1 MFRRFRLANIVAT
14 VGLVLGLCLIN
25 YPAVATTLQ
34 ALDTAD
40 ATRATMVPVKK
51 AGSLI
56 KEAEEYNRRLQAVPV
71 LDPWLNK
78 MRGSNNL
85 RYVEYLKTLDLGDG
99 LMAQITIPSIGVMLP
114 VFHDTTDD
122 VLAKGAGH
130 LFGSHLPI
138 GGKDRMSVIAAHR
151 GLPNAAMFDRLPEL
165 KKGDNAFITIGA
177 TRHAYTVYNTR
188 VVLPGVVNDLQVEK
202 GRDRLILVTCTPYGI
217 NSHRLIVELERNLYL
232 EKKINDN
239 PGSIVVHWWER
250 IPYWVWIIVG
260 FDILLLSIVAVK
272 VASKLLKERKRRDY
286 GELAKK

>member
-1 MFRRFRLANIVAT
+1 MFKKFRLANIVAA
-14 VGLVLGLCLIN
+14 VGLVLGLSLIN

-40 ATRATMVPVKK
+40 ATRATMVPAKK

-56 KEAEEYNRRLQAVPV
+56 KEAEEYNHGLQAVPV

-99 LMAQITIPSIGVMLP
+99 LMAQITIPSIGIMLP

-130 LFGSHLPI
+130 LFGSHLPV

-188 VVLPGVVNDLQVEK
+188 VVLPGVVNDLQVER

-217 NSHRLIVELERNLYL
+217 NSHRLLVELERNLSL

-239 PGSIVVHWWER
+239 PNSIVVHWWER
-250 IPYWVWIIVG
+250 IPYWVWIIG
-260 FDILLLSIVAVK
+260 IFDMIVLNIVAAKAVK
-272 VASKLLKERKRRDY
+272 KFLKERKERNHD
-286 GELAKK
+286 GLAEK

>member
-1 MFRRFRLANIVAT
+1 MFRRFRLANIVAA

-130 LFGSHLPI
+130 LFGSHLPV

-165 KKGDNAFITIGA
+165 KKGDSAFITIGA

-217 NSHRLIVELERNLYL
+217 NSHRLLVELERNSDL
-232 EKKINDN
+232 EKKVGDN
-239 PGSIVVHWWER
+239 PNSIVVHWWER
-250 IPYWVWIIVG
+250 IPYWVWIIGG

-272 VASKLLKERKRRDY
+272 VASKFFEREKKKR
-286 GELAKK
+286 LW

>member
-1 MFRRFRLANIVAT
+1 MFKKFRLSNIVAA
-14 VGLVLGLCLIN
+14 VGLVLGLSLIN

-40 ATRATMVPVKK
+40 ATRATMVPAKK
-51 AGSLI
+51 AGSLM

-188 VVLPGVVNDLQVEK
+188 VVLPGVVNDLQVET
-202 GRDRLILVTCTPYGI
+202 GRDRLVLVTCTPYGI
-217 NSHRLIVELERNLYL
+217 NSHRLLVELERNLDL

-239 PGSIVVHWWER
+239 PGGVVVRWWQR
-250 IPYWVWIIVG
+250 IPYWVWIIG
-260 FDILLLSIVAVK
+260 IFDMIVLSTVVTK
-272 VASKLLKERKRRDY
+272 VVRKFLKKRKGKR
-286 GELAKK
+286 L